1 MIKNII
7 KYTFFYIY
15 IRIWYLFLVIRN
27 KLMPPP
33 AQPVVVDPIDEYT
46 KPKKAKLLLTYESDR
61 NVNANIDESIYDRKK
76 FSELMKHESND
87 TERLWKTRI
96 LCESTPRGQIIMYYD
111 MYRQGFAYYADQ
123 NSIPYSVLN
132 AMAMKYVITFFCR
145 DLFFD
150 ETTIT
155 RERMSPL
162 VKVFT
167 EEIAK
172 VKSKTEG
179 NPNEKNPFA
188 KLKNYKTEPLNNDK
202 DTDEKNKENKKK
214 KEENDRPKMKNKFIS
229 LGKTYNFSIIQ
240 RVPKVSINKPTSYDG
255 MFSYKDFKQK
265 QGNQGLTT

>member
-96 LCESTPRGQIIMYYD
+96 LYLES
-111 MYRQGFAYYADQ
+111 
-123 NSIPYSVLN
+123 
-132 AMAMKYVITFFCR
+132 
-145 DLFFD
+145 
-150 ETTIT
+150 
-155 RERMSPL
+155 
-162 VKVFT
+162 
-167 EEIAK
+167 
-172 VKSKTEG
+172 
-179 NPNEKNPFA
+179 
-188 KLKNYKTEPLNNDK
+188 
-202 DTDEKNKENKKK
+202 
-214 KEENDRPKMKNKFIS
+214 
-229 LGKTYNFSIIQ
+229 
-240 RVPKVSINKPTSYDG
+240 
-255 MFSYKDFKQK
+255 
-265 QGNQGLTT
+265 